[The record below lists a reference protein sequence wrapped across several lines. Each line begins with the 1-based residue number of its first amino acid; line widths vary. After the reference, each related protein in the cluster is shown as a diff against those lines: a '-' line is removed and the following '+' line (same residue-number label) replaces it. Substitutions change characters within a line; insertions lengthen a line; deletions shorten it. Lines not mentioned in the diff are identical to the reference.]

1 MAEFEAKRM
10 SLWAKFVL
18 YIGLIAIV
26 ALPVGALGT
35 RFGAW
40 SFGLGFQFLFG
51 GCLLAV
57 VSLVLGIAAFI
68 RATLRNRPADRVPAI
83 VGVAASVFVLAWMA
97 QQFLTAMSLPGI
109 HNISTDREDP
119 PAFDAIVALRG
130 PGTNALEYDAE
141 DAAAQA
147 AGYPDLATLHTS
159 ASPQESLER
168 AGAIARGLG
177 WEVVNEDADKGI
189 VEATETTFW
198 FGFKDDVVVRVR
210 ADGADTKID
219 LRSVSRVGQGDLGAN
234 ARRIMLFLERFEE
247 GGL

>member
-18 YIGLIAIV
+18 YIGLIAIL

-83 VGVAASVFVLAWMA
+83 VGVAASVFVLAWMV

-141 DAAAQA
+141 DAAAQV
-147 AGYPDLATLHTS
+147 AGYPDLATVRTS

-210 ADGADTKID
+210 ADGTGAKID

-247 GGL
+247 AGL

>member
-1 MAEFEAKRM
+1 MVGFEMKSV

-18 YIGLIAIV
+18 YIGLIALL

-57 VSLVLGIAAFI
+57 VSLVLGAAAFI
-68 RATLRNRPADRVPAI
+68 RAALRNRPADRLPAI
-83 VGVAASVFVLAWMA
+83 VGVAASVFVLAWMG
-97 QQFLTAMSLPGI
+97 QQFLTATSLPGI
-109 HNISTDREDP
+109 HNISTDPEDP

-130 PGTNALEYDAE
+130 PGTNALEYDPE

-147 AGYPDLATLHTS
+147 AGYPDLATLRTS
-159 ASPQESLER
+159 TSPQASLER
-168 AGAIARGLG
+168 AAAIARGLG
-177 WEVVNEDADKGI
+177 WEVVNEDAEQGI

-198 FGFKDDVVVRVR
+198 FGFKDDVVVRIR
-210 ADGADTKID
+210 PDGDGASID

-234 ARRIMLFLERFEE
+234 ARRIALFLERFEE
-247 GGL
+247 GGR